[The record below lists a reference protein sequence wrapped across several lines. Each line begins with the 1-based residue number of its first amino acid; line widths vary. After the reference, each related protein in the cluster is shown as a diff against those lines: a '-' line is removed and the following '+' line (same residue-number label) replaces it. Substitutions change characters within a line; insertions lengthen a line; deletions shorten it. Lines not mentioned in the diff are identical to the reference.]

1 MPILALVAGL
11 WAVAIL
17 AVFIWAIRISY
28 AIERKRG
35 ITGWHGLPRNT
46 NLLASAFGSRPSDD
60 AETLRMRR
68 KLRQLLALIATGFAI
83 LAVAVFFAI
92 PATSASV

>member
-35 ITGWHGLPRNT
+35 IAGWHGLPRNT
-46 NLLASAFGSRPSDD
+46 NLLASAFGSRTSDD
-60 AETLRMRR
+60 AETLRMRH
-68 KLRQLLALIATGFAI
+68 KLRKLLALIAAGFAI
-83 LAVAVFFAI
+83 FAVAVFFAM
-92 PATSASV
+92 PAAADSV